1 MEITVGLFLT
11 LLALAFACEF
21 VDSSLG
27 MGYGTILTPCL
38 LIMGFSPVVAVP
50 AVLLS
55 QAMGGLAAAVFHH
68 TFQNVS
74 FRLGSRDLKLV
85 ILLSGLGVVAS
96 ALAALL
102 SVSIPPDA
110 VRTYIGVLVL
120 VIGILLAAR
129 RLFRFS
135 WKRMIWVGIVSA
147 FNKGIAGGGFGPVVT
162 GGQILSGQNQRAAVG
177 VTTLA
182 EAPICIAGFLAYVAA
197 MTAREAPGAVREM
210 PVSEFFHRTF
220 IAGALHWELILA
232 LILGSLLVAPLGAL
246 TTRALRTDR
255 LHRIVALLMIA
266 LGALTLAK
274 TWL

>member
-1 MEITVGLFLT
+1 
-11 LLALAFACEF
+11 
-21 VDSSLG
+21 
-27 MGYGTILTPCL
+27 
-38 LIMGFSPVVAVP
+38 
-50 AVLLS
+50 
-55 QAMGGLAAAVFHH
+55 
-68 TFQNVS
+68 
-74 FRLGSRDLKLV
+74 
-85 ILLSGLGVVAS
+85 
-96 ALAALL
+96 
-102 SVSIPPDA
+102 